1 MKEYLL
7 KDLFEPPI
15 SGVWG
20 NELTEGQKGIKV
32 LRTTNFTNDGRINY
46 DEVVERDIDLK
57 DDRKILRKHD
67 IIIEKSGGGPEQPVG
82 RVVFLNKET
91 DLENEVYVCNNFT
104 AILRP
109 RQGFNKKYL
118 FYILMNLYNRGV
130 VLKFQ
135 NKTTGISNL
144 KLKDYLKTTKVN
156 IPNIQTQQKIADV
169 LDKAQFLIDKRKEQI
184 KECDRL
190 IESLFYDMFGDPVM
204 NSKEW
209 RKAILSEIC
218 DVRDGTHDSPKY
230 IGEGYPLVTSKN
242 IVNGK
247 IDLTNV
253 NFISYEDYMEIN
265 KRSKVDIGDIIMP
278 MIGTIGNPAI
288 VESFCEFAIK
298 NLALIKCNDKC
309 VNNIF
314 LKILLKSK
322 FLEIEIIKKS
332 RGGTQKFLSLGDIR
346 NLKIPLPPLDLQ
358 KEFADKV
365 QKIEQQKQLLE
376 KSLALMEDNFN
387 SLMQKAFRGEL
398 F

>member
-190 IESLFYDMFGDPVM
+190 IESLFYDMFGDPAT
-204 NSKEW
+204 N
-209 RKAILSEIC
+209 
-218 DVRDGTHDSPKY
+218 PKGWSCRSFKSVARIATISADMDE
-230 IGEGYPLVTSKN
+230 IGEDDLYVGLEHIEKDT
-242 IVNGK
+242 GK
-247 IDLTNV
+247 ILEYVRAKDVDLKSDKFKFNEGM
-253 NFISYEDYMEIN
+253 ILYGKLRPYLN
-265 KRSKVDIGDIIMP
+265 KV
-278 MIGTIGNPAI
+278 
-288 VESFCEFAIK
+288 
-298 NLALIKCNDKC
+298 ALIKQSGVCSTDILPILPNNDFINIYYLLYYMRDRYF
-309 VNNIF
+309 VN
-314 LKILLKSK
+314 SM
-322 FLEIEIIKKS
+322 
-332 RGGTQKFLSLGDIR
+332 TQRAIGA
-346 NLKIPLPPLDLQ
+346 NLPRVNKRVINSFRIMLPPLELQ
-358 KEFADKV
+358 NEFARKV
-365 QKIEQQKQLLE
+365 EKIEHQKQLLE
-376 KSLALMEDNFN
+376 KSLSLMEDNFN

-398 F
+398 FS

>member
-1 MKEYLL
+1 MLNSLKKVRLDELGEIITGNTPSKKNKQFYNSKDIPFIKPDDLNEFGIKLLSSSKEYISNVAKSKARMLE
-7 KDLFEPPI
+7 KGSILFTCI
-15 SGVWG
+15 
-20 NELTEGQKGIKV
+20 GIIGKV
-32 LRTTNFTNDGRINY
+32 GIIDCDKAAFNQQINA
-46 DEVVERDIDLK
+46 IIPNNN
-57 DDRKILRKHD
+57 KINSR
-67 IIIEKSGGGPEQPVG
+67 
-82 RVVFLNKET
+82 
-91 DLENEVYVCNNFT
+91 
-104 AILRP
+104 
-109 RQGFNKKYL
+109 YL
-118 FYILMNLYNRGV
+118 AYCLYYNRNRIKHIANAPV
-130 VLKFQ
+130 VPII
-135 NKTTGISNL
+135 NKTQFKQIEIL
-144 KLKDYLKTTKVN
+144 
-156 IPNIQTQQKIADV
+156 IHPNIQVQYKVADI
-169 LDKAQFLIDKRKEQI
+169 LDKAQRLIDKRKKQI

-190 IESLFYDMFGDPVM
+190 IESLFYYMFGDPVM